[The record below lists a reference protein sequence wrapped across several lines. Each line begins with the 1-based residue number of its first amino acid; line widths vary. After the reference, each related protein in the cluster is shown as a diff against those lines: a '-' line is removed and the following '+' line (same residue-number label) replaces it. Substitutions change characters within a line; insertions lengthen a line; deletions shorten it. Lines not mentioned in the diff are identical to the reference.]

1 MKIYIFECQL
11 SRKYSQRSKTYLIWS
26 YHMVSL
32 YDPLTDAKHVGKIMC
47 ANFKRERKKQSRKR
61 RFFIWLLNVYKVSWC
76 DWQLMCQNKM
86 RKEKWARLCS
96 IKTQMLDTMKVSFIY
111 SRLSM
116 DWSAFWS
123 GNQSPFGCSGVT
135 HSSIS
140 FRFIKKSSIQ
150 KTNTTPFPAWFR

>member
-1 MKIYIFECQL
+1 MSTKPQIFAKIKDLFDL
-11 SRKYSQRSKTYLIWS
+11 KLPHGVTLRSTYRCKTCWKNY
-26 YHMVSL
+26 VC
-32 YDPLTDAKHVGKIMC
+32 K
-47 ANFKRERKKQSRKR
+47 FQERERKKQSRKR